1 MKHARNLAAAGAAAP
16 RNILP
21 VIAGT
26 RVASGFEQHS
36 GKPLD
41 LPLLLMGGGFTLVL
55 LVFLWGLWPTFEQ
68 RPMTSNLLVTT
79 LTILMCVGAILFLV
93 AVTRFFARHILSQA
107 SAESWLTV
115 RSWPLKPGAIVRMQY
130 RARTR
135 AGGEIESIDVVLRCF
150 ETVQW
155 KDLRGLRH
163 RKVCVREVSVPTMRA
178 HAMVNGSAGG
188 EWALRVPRDGPPSF
202 EGENCSIQWI
212 VTVDLRIARAPDSS
226 LAFTVLVSPEAG
238 C

>member
-1 MKHARNLAAAGAAAP
+1 M
-16 RNILP
+16 
-21 VIAGT
+21 IAGT
-26 RVASGFEQHS
+26 KVASGFEQHS
-36 GKPLD
+36 GEPLD
-41 LPLLLMGGGFTLVL
+41 IPVLLMGGGFTMFL
-55 LVFLWGLWPTFEQ
+55 LVFLWGLWPTFQQ
-68 RPMTSNLLVTT
+68 RPATSNPVVTT
-79 LTILMCVGAILFLV
+79 LAILMCGGGIVFLV
-93 AVTRFFARHILSQA
+93 AVIRYLARLVLSQA

-130 RARTR
+130 RARAR
-135 AGGEIESIDVVLRCF
+135 FGGEIESIDVVLRCF

-188 EWALRVPRDGPPSF
+188 DWALRVPRDGPPSF
-202 EGENCSIQWI
+202 KGENCSIQWI
-212 VTVDLRIARAPDSS
+212 VTIDLRIARAPDSS